1 MLALLTIVRDGEALA
16 QLAGVTKVLNDLSCV
31 AFADLSSTD
40 NAFVTIVQRRL
51 TADWP
56 GLFNT
61 RRGHILDLAASATKV
76 LLERRRRVGRTYE
89 QALSSVIWDERRTV
103 LSHLELPCDLE
114 PCYSYP
120 IDIRPL

>member
-61 RRGHILDLAASATKV
+61 RRGHILDLAQSGSCQWTGEGNGEDKKKI
-76 LLERRRRVGRTYE
+76 R
-89 QALSSVIWDERRTV
+89 IRRTQG
-103 LSHLELPCDLE
+103 P
-114 PCYSYP
+114 
-120 IDIRPL
+120 